1 MFTSILLKCDSK
13 QYRQFNSHQS
23 PNWFVHKLTNHPTIR
38 HLKAQT
44 LQSFRAVSFSRR
56 WVSDGFDQCVA
67 IVNQTGTYQG
77 VIDNGLES
85 KETAGTT
92 WTTLCICRAWNFMM
106 SIWSNRASWARF
118 DRGNA
123 PGSSVTWVD
132 KCVQF
137 ESWRSRAWPIDWLLN
152 YWQ

>member
-38 HLKAQT
+38 HEKA

-56 WVSDGFDQCVA
+56 WVSDGFDQWVA

-77 VIDNGLES
+77 VIDNGIES
-85 KETAGTT
+85 NETAGRYHVDH
-92 WTTLCICRAWNFMM
+92 LVYMQSVVLYDVNLIQ
-106 SIWSNRASWARF
+106 
-118 DRGNA
+118 
-123 PGSSVTWVD
+123 SSV
-132 KCVQF
+132 
-137 ESWRSRAWPIDWLLN
+137 LG
-152 YWQ
+152 